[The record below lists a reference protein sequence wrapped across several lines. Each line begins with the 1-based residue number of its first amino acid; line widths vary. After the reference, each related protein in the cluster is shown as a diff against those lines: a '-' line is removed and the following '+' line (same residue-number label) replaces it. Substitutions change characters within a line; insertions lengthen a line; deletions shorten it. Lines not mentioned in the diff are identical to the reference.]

1 MKIESIKFKAKRLDG
16 KGWVCGYFYEEN
28 GNTYIIED
36 RQKDSVLNRN
46 EAVLID
52 PTTIC
57 QFTGRYAEDYTPIY
71 ESDVIEC
78 TYFDEQDNDTHVTG
92 VVAWEEDV
100 WGFVLKEYMFENLN
114 VGNRYRGEE
123 YIILPCTDD
132 TESVIKVIGNKFDKK
147 K

>member
-1 MKIESIKFKAKRLDG
+1 MKIEIIKFKAKTLNTG
-16 KGWVCGYFYEEN
+16 EWVVGDLAHRITDTC
-28 GNTYIIED
+28 IAV
-36 RQKDSVLNRN
+36 KDMDDIVYYP
-46 EAVLID
+46 VD
-52 PTTIC
+52 PSTIC
-57 QFTGRYAEDYTPIY
+57 QFTGKYAEDYTPIY

-92 VVAWEEDV
+92 IVAWEEDV

-132 TESVIKVIGNKFDKK
+132 TESVIKVIGNKFNKK